1 MECPCCC
8 KVRKIA
14 CDLLA
19 LHYLILCMSVSKQT
33 TDAQCTHVKHFAL
46 EELCCEQIL
55 YLAQFMVCS
64 QQISDPIR
72 PTELSQ
78 ASIPDP
84 SPRPHTY
91 RSA

>member
-1 MECPCCC
+1 M
-8 KVRKIA
+8 RSTGIA
-14 CDLLA
+14 LLDTV
-19 LHYLILCMSVSKQT
+19 HVSIKST
-33 TDAQCTHVKHFAL
+33 HAQCTHVKHFAL

-55 YLAQFMVCS
+55 YLAKFMVCS

-72 PTELSQ
+72 PTELFQ
-78 ASIPDP
+78 ASMPDP